1 VAAYDQYFFTIRLSI
16 TMSASTLLLSLFK
29 YKAWANAELFTELQK
44 LDPVTH
50 HAERHTAIRILNHIF
65 VADRIFAAHL
75 SGSPH
80 SYAATNTA
88 ETPTLEE
95 LHSAVTESDCWYV
108 EYISK
113 LRPEL
118 LSENVSF
125 VFTDGGQGRMSREE
139 ILAHVATHGGYHRG
153 AVGGIMNRASVPPPR
168 DIFTAYLHKSE
179 PERREPNRIVES
191 L

>member
-1 VAAYDQYFFTIRLSI
+1 VGSED
-16 TMSASTLLLSLFK
+16 
-29 YKAWANAELFTELQK
+29 
-44 LDPVTH
+44 
-50 HAERHTAIRILNHIF
+50 IF
-65 VADRIFAAHL
+65 VVDRIFAAHL
-75 SGSPH
+75 SGSAH

-88 ETPTLEE
+88 ETPTLRE
-95 LHSAVTESDCWYV
+95 LHSAVTGSDCWYV

-118 LSENVSF
+118 LSEDVSF

-139 ILAHVATHGGYHRG
+139 ILAHVAMHGGYHRA
-153 AVGGIMNRASVPPPR
+153 AVGGIMNRASVAPPR

-179 PERREPNRIVES
+179 PERREPNRVVEN